1 VFPGN
6 QNLLTQ
12 IVTALRA
19 KLRERSARRL
29 EWTKS
34 DYYNRIDLQ
43 ELLNATSFQNKQ
55 LEARKFKDEFPSY
68 LRSCV
73 EYLQGLLEEVSL
85 HSTQACDDN
94 SLCKREWSSLTRC
107 LTEYYYR
114 AAMSPVYPLPLVWN

>member
-1 VFPGN
+1 MFPGN
-6 QNLLTQ
+6 QTLLTQ

-19 KLRERSARRL
+19 KLRERSVRRL

-43 ELLNATSFQNKQ
+43 ELLNATAFQNKQ
-55 LEARKFKDEFPSY
+55 LEAREFKDEFPSY

-73 EYLQGLLEEVSL
+73 EYLQGLSEEVSL
-85 HSTQACDDN
+85 LSTQACDDN
-94 SLCKREWSSLTRC
+94 SLCKREWSGLTRC

-114 AAMSPVYPLPLVWN
+114 AATSPIYPLPLVWH